1 VFCYDIRISNDEVGR
16 MTRKGIPFSKI
27 NGSGNDFLLIDDRGE
42 AMRGIDRPA
51 FVSKV
56 CDRSRSIGA
65 DGVIIIEPSRRAD
78 FRWDFYNA
86 DGSRAEMCGNGGRCA
101 ARFAATRR
109 IAGREMS
116 FETLAGILHASVRGR
131 RVKLQMTR
139 PRGLAVD
146 RSLTMEGKRFSYSFL
161 DTGVPHAVLF
171 VPDVSRVDVPGIGRG
186 IRRHRAFAPRGTN
199 VDFAQPAGGSLLVR
213 TYERGVEGETL
224 ACGTGAVAGA
234 ILAAVHGIAE
244 PPVTVRTSGGETL
257 VIHFDPKKK
266 DFGDVFLE
274 GDTSW
279 SCDGKIFEEAY
290 SY

>member
-1 VFCYDIRISNDEVGR
+1 
-16 MTRKGIPFSKI
+16 MTRKGIPFSKL
-27 NGSGNDFLLIDDRGE
+27 NGSGNDFLLIDDRGD
-42 AMRGIDRPA
+42 AMRGIDRPS
-51 FVSKV
+51 FVAKV

-65 DGVIIIEPSRRAD
+65 DGVIVIEPSRRAD

-109 IAGREMS
+109 ITGREMS
-116 FETLAGILHASVRGR
+116 FETLAGILRASVRGR

-146 RSLTMEGKRFSYSFL
+146 RSLTLAGKKISYSFL

-171 VPDVSRVDVPGIGRG
+171 VPDVARTDVAGVGRG

-199 VDFAQPAGGSLLVR
+199 VNFVQPVGDALLVR
-213 TYERGVEGETL
+213 TYERGV
-224 ACGTGAVAGA
+224 ASA
-234 ILAAVHGIAE
+234 ILAAVRGLAA

-257 VIHFDPKKK
+257 IIHFDPKRI
-266 DFGDVFLE
+266 DFGEVFLE

-290 SY
+290 RY

>member
-1 VFCYDIRISNDEVGR
+1 
-16 MTRKGIPFSKI
+16 MTRKGIPFSKL
-27 NGSGNDFLLIDDRGE
+27 NGSGNDFLLIDNRRDV
-42 AMRGIDRPA
+42 MRGVDRPSFA
-51 FVSKV
+51 GKV

-65 DGVIIIEPSRRAD
+65 DGVILIEPSRRAD

-86 DGSRAEMCGNGGRCA
+86 DGSRAEMCGNGGRCV

-109 IAGREMS
+109 IAGREMA

-146 RSLTMEGKRFSYSFL
+146 RTLTLGGKKFSYSFL

-171 VPDVSRVDVPGIGRG
+171 VPDVSRVDVAGIGRG
-186 IRRHRAFAPRGTN
+186 IRRHRTFAPRGTN
-199 VDFAQPAGGSLLVR
+199 VNFVQPVDGALWVR
-213 TYERGVEGETL
+213 TYERGVEAETL

-234 ILAAVHGIAE
+234 ILAKVRGLSA
-244 PPVTVRTSGGETL
+244 PPVSVRTSGGEIL
-257 VIHFDPKKK
+257 IIHFDPDRK
-266 DFGDVFLE
+266 DFGQVFLE

-290 SY
+290 RY